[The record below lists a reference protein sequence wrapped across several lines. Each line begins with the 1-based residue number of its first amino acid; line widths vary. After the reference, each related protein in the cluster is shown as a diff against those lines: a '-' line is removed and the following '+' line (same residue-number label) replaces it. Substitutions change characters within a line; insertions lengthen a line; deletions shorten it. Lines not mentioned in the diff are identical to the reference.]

1 MVKSV
6 PKVCC
11 LQTFWCQKRHFWI
24 CVNICF
30 MHFCALVTTETW
42 WFTLFEFKTSLQS
55 STTDCTCSDTTATDC
70 TCSDVRESVRA
81 TQIVK
86 LNYIGEHEHFVA
98 LMALKFQE
106 MFALLSGNGSER
118 RLRTT
123 IALPT
128 AFLAT
133 FYLYVIVIKQ
143 ISRWKI

>member
-1 MVKSV
+1 MFYAFLCISDDG
-6 PKVCC
+6 
-11 LQTFWCQKRHFWI
+11 
-24 CVNICF
+24 N
-30 MHFCALVTTETW
+30 LVIY
-42 WFTLFEFKTSLQS
+42 TLRIQDVSPEFDNGLY
-55 STTDCTCSDTTATDC
+55 A
-70 TCSDVRESVRA
+70 CSDVRESVRA

-123 IALPT
+123 IAFPT
-128 AFLAT
+128 TILT
-133 FYLYVIVIKQ
+133 IIYVIVIKQ

>member
-1 MVKSV
+1 MFYAFLCISDDG
-6 PKVCC
+6 
-11 LQTFWCQKRHFWI
+11 
-24 CVNICF
+24 N
-30 MHFCALVTTETW
+30 LVIY
-42 WFTLFEFKTSLQS
+42 TLRIQDVSPEFDNGLY
-55 STTDCTCSDTTATDC
+55 A
-70 TCSDVRESVRA
+70 CSDVRESVRA

-86 LNYIGEHEHFVA
+86 LNYIGEHFEP
-98 LMALKFQE
+98 LMAFKFQK
-106 MFALLSGNGSER
+106 MFALLLGNGSER